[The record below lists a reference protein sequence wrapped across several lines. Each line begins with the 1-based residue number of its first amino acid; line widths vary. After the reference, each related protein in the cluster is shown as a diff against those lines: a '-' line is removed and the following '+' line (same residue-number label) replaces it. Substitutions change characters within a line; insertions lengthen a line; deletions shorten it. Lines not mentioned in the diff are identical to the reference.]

1 MTKPTVS
8 YRRIDQLKAIAFDRG
23 FTNEDARQFGKLSKT
38 ATWEALLE
46 LYLVDGES
54 LDTVLDV
61 PLDTVLGSVDAVP
74 ELLDTATV
82 DTVDAVLDIP
92 LDTGETVA
100 NSRKQSDCLYT
111 LTAPLDTVLGSVDA
125 VPELLDTATVD
136 SVDAVPEL
144 LDTVPEVIQ
153 TVASSRKQFDCL
165 YTLTAP
171 LDAVLESVDTL
182 DWTNDGSFP
191 VCGFTRQNSTSF
203 LDWVDLGQLI
213 ALILASTG
221 VFVLAMSMWRQINP
235 LNLFPS
241 PVRINIQ
248 IGTKL

>member
-1 MTKPTVS
+1 MTKPIVS
-8 YRRIDQLKAIAFDRG
+8 YRRIDQLKAIAYDRG
-23 FTNEDARQFGKLSKT
+23 FTNEDAKQFGKLSKT

-46 LYLVDGES
+46 LYLVDGEL
-54 LDTVLDV
+54 LDTVNVDSVDALLDI
-61 PLDTVLGSVDAVP
+61 PLDTVIGSVDAVS
-74 ELLDTATV
+74 ELLDTAIVDSV
-82 DTVDAVLDIP
+82 DTVLDIP
-92 LDTGETVA
+92 LDTSE
-100 NSRKQSDCLYT
+100 
-111 LTAPLDTVLGSVDA
+111 
-125 VPELLDTATVD
+125 
-136 SVDAVPEL
+136 
-144 LDTVPEVIQ
+144 

-171 LDAVLESVDTL
+171 LDTVLESVDTL

-191 VCGFTRQNSTSF
+191 VCGFTRQTSTSF

-213 ALILASTG
+213 ALALASAG
-221 VFVLAMSMWRQINP
+221 LLVLAMSMWRQINP